1 MTVLAH
7 IASLE
12 KKHVALE
19 EELQAILASPSSGDR
34 EIQDV
39 KRRKLRLKDELQR
52 LKASTRH

>member
-1 MTVLAH
+1 MTIQAH

-12 KKHVALE
+12 KKHGALE
-19 EELQAILASPSSGDR
+19 EELQSILTSPSVDDR
-34 EIQDV
+34 EIAEL